1 MRTSRAAPIYLTVDI
16 NQIDYE
22 DESAKD
28 HDVEV
33 LVYIREVENT
43 PGFELPST
51 GGPGT
56 TLFAVSGLSLVL
68 LALALL
74 FRKKQQ
80 Y

>member
-1 MRTSRAAPIYLTVDI
+1 MDI
-16 NQIDYE
+16 NQIEYE
-22 DESAKD
+22 DESSKD
-28 HDVEV
+28 HDEGV

-56 TLFAVSGLSLVL
+56 TLFTVSGLSLVL

-74 FRKKQQ
+74 FRKKQRNCSVL
-80 Y
+80 